1 MPDQGPH
8 VVQILTDQQQAAA
21 LGAVNDSYHTPNLDR
36 LADSGTLFTNCYTTH
51 PQCSPARSSLV
62 TGQFPHQTGVY
73 TLPYWGGYPLD
84 PESHSVGREFDEA
97 GWDTVWTGKWHL
109 GGDNLEPLG
118 WESLPAA
125 PDEPGDEDVN
135 SRVGGDRRV
144 ADRAVHYLR
153 DHDHDEPF
161 FLTAS
166 FRLPHPAYLEAD
178 DVADHYDEDEV
189 PVPENFDSDLGDRPD
204 YLAERAAELDLSED
218 DARELQYQYRTMVSQ
233 VDAYVGDI
241 LDELEAQG
249 VREETVI
256 LFASDHGDM
265 TGAHGISHKG
275 SIPFEEILRVPLL
288 VDVPEGVDAG
298 PRAGGTVEDLV
309 SLAAVPGTLLDAAGL
324 DVDPAFEGGSLLD
337 VTRRD
342 APPET
347 DRVFFEHKYARWG
360 HHPYRAVRED
370 DWKYVQHLGENDGEE
385 ELYDLDAD
393 PGERENLA
401 GDPDQ
406 AERLARLRGVVDGWW
421 EATGG
426 DVRDW
431 VESPIPD
438 DD

>member
-1 MPDQGPH
+1 MADDGPN
-8 VVQILTDQQQAAA
+8 VLQILTDQQQAAA

-36 LADSGTLFTNCYTTH
+36 LADSGTLFANCYTTH
-51 PQCSPARSSLV
+51 PQCTPARSSLV

-73 TLPYWGGYPLD
+73 TLPHWGGYDLD
-84 PESHSVGREFDEA
+84 PESHSVAHAFGDA
-97 GWDTVWTGKWHL
+97 GYDAVWTGKWHL
-109 GGDNLEPLG
+109 GDHNIEALG
-118 WESLPAA
+118 WDRFDTVPKFRDD
-125 PDEPGDEDVN
+125 PDLN
-135 SRVGGDRRV
+135 TRVDHDRRTTER
-144 ADRAVHYLR
+144 AIEYLDERDDDR
-153 DHDHDEPF
+153 PF

-166 FRLPHPAYLEAD
+166 YRLPHPPYLEAES
-178 DVADHYDEDEV
+178 VADHYDEDAV
-189 PVPENFDSDLGDRPD
+189 PIPESVDSDLEDRPD
-204 YLAERAAELDLSED
+204 YLAERVADLDLDE
-218 DARELQYQYRTMVSQ
+218 AEIREMAYQYRTMVSQ
-233 VDAYVGDI
+233 VDAYVGRL
-241 LDELEAQG
+241 LDALEERG
-249 VREETVI
+249 LREETVV

-265 TGAHGISHKG
+265 TGAHGFSHKG
-275 SIPFEEILRVPLL
+275 AIPFEEVARVPCL
-288 VDVPEGVDAG
+288 VDVPECVDG
-298 PRAGGTVEDLV
+298 RPRAGGTVEDLV

-431 VESPIPD
+431 VEGPTPD
-438 DD
+438 D